1 MIPVKG
7 HNGLYR
13 DESTNAIINT
23 NDSIY
28 NDYINSRNRLIKNQE
43 KMTTIENELTEIKEL
58 LKILF
63 KVFGCSNFRD

>member
-13 DESTNAIINT
+13 DENTNAIINT
-23 NDSIY
+23 NNSVY
-28 NDYINSRNRLIKNQE
+28 NDYINSRNRLIENQE

-58 LKILF
+58 LKILLEN
-63 KVFGCSNFRD
+63 K

>member
-13 DESTNAIINT
+13 DENTNAIINT
-23 NDSIY
+23 NDSVY
-28 NDYINSRNRLIKNQE
+28 NDYINSRNRLIENQE

-58 LKILF
+58 LKILLEN
-63 KVFGCSNFRD
+63 K

>member
-23 NDSIY
+23 NDSVY
-28 NDYINSRNRLIKNQE
+28 NDYINSRNRLIENQE

-58 LKILF
+58 LKILLEN
-63 KVFGCSNFRD
+63 K

>member
-58 LKILF
+58 LKILLEN
-63 KVFGCSNFRD
+63 K

>member
-13 DESTNAIINT
+13 DENTNAIINT
-23 NDSIY
+23 NDSVY
-28 NDYINSRNRLIKNQE
+28 TDYINSRNRLIENQE

-58 LKILF
+58 LKILLEN
-63 KVFGCSNFRD
+63 K

>member
-28 NDYINSRNRLIKNQE
+28 NDYINSRNRLIENQE

-58 LKILF
+58 LKILLEN
-63 KVFGCSNFRD
+63 K